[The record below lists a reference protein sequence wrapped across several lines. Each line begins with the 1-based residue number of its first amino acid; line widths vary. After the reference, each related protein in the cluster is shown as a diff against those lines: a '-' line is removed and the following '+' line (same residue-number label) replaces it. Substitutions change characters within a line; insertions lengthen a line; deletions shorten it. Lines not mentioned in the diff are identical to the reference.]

1 MDCTTC
7 RVGRTVE
14 AHRTK
19 AFDRVGQLVVIRGV
33 PVDVCNDCGDTCLD
47 VAVATRLD
55 ALVATVLA
63 GPSDVAF
70 VRYKAS

>member
-7 RVGRTVE
+7 RVGRTVD

-19 AFDRVGQLVVIRGV
+19 AFDRVGRLVVIQGV
-33 PVDVCNDCGDTCLD
+33 PVKVCNECGDTCLN

-55 ALVATVLA
+55 ALVTAVLA
-63 GPSDVAF
+63 GPWDVAF